1 MKATTLK
8 KAGFSKTRLA
18 RINSVMQRYIDE
30 NKFAG
35 ILTMISR
42 RGRLVHF
49 EPFGLQDMAANKPMA
64 EDTIFRIYSMTKP
77 ITSVAA
83 MMLYEEGHFHLHDPI
98 SAYIPAFK
106 EVQVLVRP
114 GFAGLE
120 LAPPQREITIH
131 DLFIH
136 TSGLTYGFFEN
147 SPIEAMY
154 REATLLHF
162 SKSTEEMIEALV
174 KIPLLHHPGA
184 TWQYSVS
191 TDVLGRLVEVVSG
204 LLLDQFFQQRISQPL
219 GMLETGFCV
228 PEEKL
233 PRFSPAYTRTE
244 TGALEVIDDPGV
256 NHFDR
261 PCPRHSGGGGL
272 VSTAS
277 DYMRFCQMLLNGGEL
292 EDERLLGR
300 KTVEFM
306 TRNHV
311 PSALLPLRS
320 GPDPIRGSGFGLGFR
335 VVMDVAQTGLLGS
348 DGMYAWGG
356 AANTSFWIDPKE
368 ELISILMA
376 QYMPAFQFPVT
387 DDFITLTY
395 QAMID

>member
-8 KAGFSKTRLA
+8 KAGFSKSRLERLNA
-18 RINSVMQRYIDE
+18 VMRRYVEE

-35 ILTMISR
+35 ILTMIAR
-42 RGRLVHF
+42 RGRLIHF
-49 EPFGLQDMAANKPMA
+49 ETFGRQDIAANKSMA

-83 MMLYEEGHFHLHDPI
+83 MMLYEEGQFRLNDPV
-98 SAYIPAFK
+98 SAYISAFK
-106 EVQVLVRP
+106 EVKVLVKP

-147 SPIEAMY
+147 SPVEAMY
-154 REATLLHF
+154 RDNKILRPDTSNA
-162 SKSTEEMIEALV
+162 EMMEALA
-174 KIPLLHHPGA
+174 KLPLLHHPGTA
-184 TWQYSVS
+184 WQYSVS
-191 TDVLGRLVEVVSG
+191 TDVLGRLVEVISG
-204 LLLDQFFQQRISQPL
+204 LSLDQFFQQRIFQPL
-219 GMLETGFCV
+219 GMHETGFHV
-228 PEEKL
+228 PEDQL
-233 PRFSPAYTRTE
+233 HRFTPIYTRAE
-244 TGALEVIDDPGV
+244 TGELKVVEAPEV
-256 NHFDR
+256 NHYDR
-261 PCPRHSGGGGL
+261 PCPRLSGGGGL
-272 VSTAS
+272 ISTAS
-277 DYMRFCQMLLNGGEL
+277 DYMRFCQMMLNGGEL
-292 EDERLLGR
+292 EGERVLGR

-311 PSALLPLRS
+311 PSALLPIKS

-335 VVMDVAQTGLLGS
+335 VVIDVAQTGLLGS

-368 ELISILMA
+368 ELIGILMA

-395 QAMID
+395 QAIID